1 MYGIELSVQLPSVK
15 KPRVSERTAM
25 LFTHKGYSG
34 PAVLDLSHYA
44 VMAMTRGSVPAPRGS
59 AAAQRP
65 TGQAGTQKAVPPPE
79 GQGAEK
85 TGAAV
90 SATVPGAAAAATA
103 AAEAPAAAAAGAAA
117 APGAGQGSAGA
128 PQGVGP
134 AAATGHAALGM
145 PSLRVNWT
153 HTSPQEWDERLRVR
167 AVREQGAVGW
177 EVRSGRLGACN
188 RHALR

>member
-65 TGQAGTQKAVPPPE
+65 TGQGATHGTVPPPE
-79 GQGAEK
+79 GQVGEK
-85 TGAAV
+85 TGAAA
-90 SATVPGAAAAATA
+90 SAATPGAVVAAAGAV
-103 AAEAPAAAAAGAAA
+103 EAPAAAAAGGGAA
-117 APGAGQGSAGA
+117 APGAGQGGAGP
-128 PQGVGP
+128 PQGPGS
-134 AAATGHAALGM
+134 AAAAGHAALGM

-167 AVREQGAVGW
+167 AARELGVIGW
-177 EVRSGRLGACN
+177 GVPLGRLCACQ
-188 RHALR
+188 RLPS